1 MENEQEQP
9 QVTPENEVE
18 ASEQENARLQLELQ
32 AGEEKIAGLDR
43 TLAEK
48 DLELAALRQAAD
60 EAKQAGA
67 RLSGELSKAVAAY
80 KELVGQ
86 ANPGPVADMLKGD
99 TITGINESLKS
110 ARALVEKVRQD
121 IGAETARVRVP
132 AGAPMRTLPDLSA
145 LTAREKIKYSI
156 EGGERS

>member
-1 MENEQEQP
+1 MENEQQQP
-9 QVTPENEVE
+9 QDTPENEIE
-18 ASEQENARLQLELQ
+18 ASGQENARLELEKK
-32 AGEEKIAGLDR
+32 AGEEKIAGLER

-48 DLELAALRQAAD
+48 DHELAALQQAAD
-60 EAKQAGA
+60 EAARASA

-99 TITGINESLKS
+99 TIAGINESLKS

-132 AGAPMRTLPDLSA
+132 TGAPMRTVPDLSA

-156 EGGERS
+156 EGG

>member
-9 QVTPENEVE
+9 QDTPENETE
-18 ASEQENARLQLELQ
+18 TSGEERARLQLELK
-32 AGEEKIAGLDR
+32 AGEEKIAGLER

-48 DLELAALRQAAD
+48 DRDLVALRQTAD
-60 EAKQAGA
+60 EAKQAGV

-80 KELVGQ
+80 KDLVGQ

-99 TITGINESLKS
+99 TIAGINESLKS

-132 AGAPMRTLPDLSA
+132 AGAPMRTVPDLSA

-156 EGGERS
+156 EGG